1 MKNVFIRTAA
11 LMVATMA
18 ASPAFASDI
27 KFGGKIYADMTQ
39 SDVTTAGAAG
49 AAGVK
54 TTTRG
59 ANLTR
64 SYFSAETNL
73 DDTWSVAFKVDV
85 SNEAKSGLSK
95 ANSIFL
101 KQAQLTGHFGES
113 FNAKLGIIGTA
124 WVGHEEHMFGHRY
137 ISKGF
142 VDTQGLDSSADAGLG
157 VFGKVADGM
166 FHYEVDLVNGAGY
179 GNTTATNGQDFNS
192 RFGINVSGLTVDL
205 GLRSGYM
212 GTKTKINNVSTPGTK
227 YVLTQLMVTYGMGHD
242 FRVGGIVIND
252 KMTPAAG
259 LSGKLTGMDVF
270 AQAKFNDQFG
280 AFATY
285 QTAKISNGIAVKK
298 ITGTATE
305 KRTVVSVDYQAQ
317 KNVLLSLAL
326 TNVKDLNGVAGNKEN
341 VAGLYSQF
349 KF

>member
-18 ASPAFASDI
+18 AAPAFAGDI

-39 SDVTTAGAAG
+39 KSVTK
-49 AAGVK
+49 AGVK
-54 TTTRG
+54 TTTQG
-59 ANLTR
+59 TNLTR
-64 SYFSAETNL
+64 SYFQAKTDL

-85 SNEAKSGLSK
+85 SNEAATGLK
-95 ANSIFL
+95 KNNSIFL

-137 ISKGF
+137 ISKAF
-142 VDTQGLDSSADAGLG
+142 VDTQGLDSSADAGVG
-157 VFGKVADGM
+157 VYGKLADGM
-166 FHYEVDLVNGAGY
+166 AHYEVDLINGKGY
-179 GNTTATNGQDFNS
+179 GNTTSTGTQDINS
-192 RFGINVSGLTVDL
+192 RFGIDVSGLTVDL

-212 GTKTKINNVSTPGTK
+212 GTKTTTATTTGTK

-242 FRVGGIVIND
+242 FRVGVNVIND
-252 KMTPAAG
+252 KTTPAAG
-259 LSGKLTGMDVF
+259 AGGKLTGLDVF
-270 AQAKFNDQFG
+270 AQAQFSDTLG

-285 QTAKISNGIAVKK
+285 QTAKTSNGVAVKK

-305 KRTVVSVDYQAQ
+305 KRTVVSIDYKAQ
-317 KNVLLSLAL
+317 KKVLLSLAA
-326 TNVKDLNGVAGNKEN
+326 TNVKDLNGVAGNKESI
-341 VAGLYSQF
+341 VGLYSQF

>member
-11 LMVATMA
+11 LMLATTFA
-18 ASPAFASDI
+18 APAFAGDI

-39 SDVTTAGAAG
+39 KSVTS
-49 AAGVK
+49 AGVK

-64 SYFSAETNL
+64 SYFSAKTDL

-85 SNEAKSGLSK
+85 SAETGLK
-95 ANSIFL
+95 KNNQIFL
-101 KQAQLTGHFGES
+101 KQAQLTGHFMPE
-113 FNAKLGIIGTA
+113 FNAKLGVIGTA
-124 WVGHEEHMFGHRY
+124 WVGHEEHLFGHRY
-137 ISKGF
+137 ISKSF

-166 FHYEVDLVNGAGY
+166 FNYEVAVINGKGY
-179 GNTTATNGQDFNS
+179 GDTASTGAQDINA

-212 GTKTKINNVSTPGTK
+212 GTKTTTATTTGTK
-227 YVLTQLMVTYGMGHD
+227 YVLTQLMVSYGMGHD
-242 FRVGGIVIND
+242 FRVGANIVSD
-252 KMTPAAG
+252 KATPATGAA
-259 LSGKLTGMDVF
+259 GKLTGLDIF
-270 AQAKFNDQFG
+270 AQAKFTDQLG

-285 QTAKISNGIAVKK
+285 QTAKLDAAGAILGAAKK
-298 ITGTATE
+298 FGKMTGAATE
-305 KRTVVSVDYQAQ
+305 KRTVVSVDYKVQ
-317 KNVLLSLAL
+317 KKVLVSLAL
-326 TNVKDLNGVAGNKEN
+326 TNVKDLNGVAGKKETI
-341 VAGLYSQF
+341 AGLYSQF

>member
-39 SDVTTAGAAG
+39 SDVTK
-49 AAGVK
+49 AGVK
-54 TTTRG
+54 NTTRG

-85 SNEAKSGLSK
+85 SNEAKNKLSK

-101 KQAQLTGHFGES
+101 KQAQLTGHFMPE
-113 FNAKLGIIGTA
+113 FNAKLGVIGTA
-124 WVGHEEHMFGHRY
+124 WVGNEEHMFGHRY

-166 FHYEVDLVNGAGY
+166 FHYEVDAINGKGY
-179 GNTTATNGQDFNS
+179 GDTTSTGSTDINS
-192 RFGINVSGLTVDL
+192 RFGIDVSGLTVDL

-212 GTKTKINNVSTPGTK
+212 GTKLTTQSNTGTK
-227 YVLTQLMVTYGMGHD
+227 YLLTQLMVTYGMGHD

-252 KMTPAAG
+252 KATPSASAA
-259 LSGKLTGMDVF
+259 GKLTGMDLF
-270 AQAKFNDQFG
+270 AQGKFNDQFG

-285 QTAKISNGIAVKK
+285 QTAKLDAAGVALVGGIGKM
-298 ITGTATE
+298 TGAATE